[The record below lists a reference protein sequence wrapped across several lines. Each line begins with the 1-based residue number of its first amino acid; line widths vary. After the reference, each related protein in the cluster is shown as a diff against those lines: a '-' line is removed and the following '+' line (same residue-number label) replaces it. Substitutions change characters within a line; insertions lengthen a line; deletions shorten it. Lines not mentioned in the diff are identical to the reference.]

1 MGLFDSAK
9 DKATEF
15 ADNNPDKVSQG
26 VQKGGDFID
35 SKTDDKYSDQ
45 IDKGQD
51 AIGQHFGGGTA
62 AEDGSTNNDEN
73 GQ

>member
-15 ADNNPDKVSQG
+15 ANDNPDKVKDG
-26 VQKGGDFID
+26 IDKGGDFVD
-35 SKTDDKYSDQ
+35 DKTGDKYSDQ

-51 AIGQHFGGGTA
+51 AVSGRLGGGGNDAT
-62 AEDGSTNNDEN
+62 EGTENQNN
-73 GQ
+73 

>member
-15 ADNNPDKVSQG
+15 ANNNPDKVSQG
-26 VQKGGDFID
+26 VEKGGDFVD

-51 AIGQHFGGGTA
+51 AVDKHFGGGNDA
-62 AEDGSTNNDEN
+62 NEGDKSNDEA